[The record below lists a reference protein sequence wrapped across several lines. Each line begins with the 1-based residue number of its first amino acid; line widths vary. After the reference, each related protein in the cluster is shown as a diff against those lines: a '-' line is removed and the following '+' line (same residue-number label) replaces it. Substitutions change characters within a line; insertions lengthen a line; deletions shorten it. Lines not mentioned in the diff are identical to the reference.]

1 MLTDLNALTDRVG
14 SNDGEGR
21 GGKRPGAGRPK
32 GTSKSELAAKAAAP
46 GAKTAGLE
54 VRTVEQ
60 IFEEGLPPKIPMS
73 GDSDAGAID
82 FALLENPGLYYATGK
97 ARKEMAHA
105 AKAELEFRI
114 KDGQY
119 LPREK
124 IRGALAEAYQAVAQ
138 ALRSIPDNLERKL
151 GITPELAEVVSSAI
165 DDAMGELAYAME
177 QIHVSNDERNNTD

>member
-1 MLTDLNALTDRVG
+1 MLTDLNSLTDRVG

-32 GTSKSELAAKAAAP
+32 GTSKSELEAKKAQRAL
-46 GAKTAGLE
+46 TAGLE

-82 FALLENPGLYYATGK
+82 FALLDNPSLYYATGK

-119 LPREK
+119 LSRE
-124 IRGALAEAYQAVAQ
+124 AVQSAVATAFQ
-138 ALRSIPDNLERKL
+138 VVSQTLRSIPDNLERRFGMSPEIATDI
-151 GITPELAEVVSSAI
+151 GIAVDE
-165 DDAMGELAYAME
+165 AMGELAEALERIHME
-177 QIHVSNDERNNTD
+177 NTVL

>member
-1 MLTDLNALTDRVG
+1 MLTDLNSLTDRVG

-32 GTSKSELAAKAAAP
+32 GTSKSELEAKKAQRAL
-46 GAKTAGLE
+46 TAGLE

-60 IFEEGLPPKIPMS
+60 IFEEGLPPAIPMS
-73 GDSDAGAID
+73 GDGDAGALN
-82 FALLENPGLYYATGK
+82 FNLLKDPGQYYATGK

-151 GITPELAEVVSSAI
+151 GITPELAEIVSSAI

-177 QIHVSNDERNNTD
+177 QIHVSNDERINSD